1 MCCLFGCNGGCNCNC
16 HRNHNNFNN
25 VTVIRGPMGPTGP
38 QGPRGVQGP
47 QGPIGPTGATG
58 ATGATGP
65 VGPQGPVGATGA
77 TGAVGPIGPQ
87 GPIGPAGATGATG
100 PQGPVG
106 PAGATG
112 ATGPQGPVG
121 PAGTNDAVYAV
132 ATAATIAA
140 GGIIP
145 ITLSAAT
152 ADTTMTVTD
161 NAVNVTEAGTY
172 LVSYSTDGSVATG
185 DFITSLYLNGAAV
198 ANESLNVGTDGT
210 ASKTILLN
218 LAAGDSLALYNT
230 SATVATLDNA
240 GLTVLKLA

>member
-16 HRNHNNFNN
+16 NRNRNNFNN

-87 GPIGPAGATGATG
+87 GPVGPIGPQGPVGPTGATGATGATG
-100 PQGPVG
+100 PVG
-106 PAGATG
+106 PI
-112 ATGPQGPVG
+112 G
-121 PAGTNDAVYAV
+121 PAGTNDAVYTV

-145 ITLSAAT
+145 LTLSTAT

-172 LVSYSTDGSVATG
+172 LVSYFTDGSVATG

-198 ANESLNVGTDGT
+198 ANESLDVGADGT

-218 LAAGDSLALYNT
+218 LAAGDTLALYNT
-230 SATVATLDNA
+230 SATDATLDNA